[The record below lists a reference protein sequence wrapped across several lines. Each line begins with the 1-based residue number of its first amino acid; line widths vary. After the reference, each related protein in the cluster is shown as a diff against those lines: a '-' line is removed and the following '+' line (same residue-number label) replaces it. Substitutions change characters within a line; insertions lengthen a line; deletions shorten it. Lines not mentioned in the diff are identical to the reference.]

1 MQLVNP
7 DRSTFR
13 GCQPLATAG
22 VESAAPVPLGLS
34 VGGIPL
40 SLHISDPALA
50 ESARR
55 RYAKFL
61 ELEHLAGGLSVQLQ
75 PTGTAP
81 PEAAQFTYRLDEAT
95 LMLEETGA
103 LFLGVQNE
111 YRLDSLIRILLS
123 LLLLE
128 ERGFLLH
135 AATITRN
142 GRAFVFTGRSGAGKS
157 TIASI
162 APEDCVLTDEI
173 SLVRLFDGE
182 WHAFGTPFWGEFRGM
197 GSNRRVP
204 LAGIYQLVQAK
215 KNYAQQLEPAAA
227 LRALLPNIL
236 FFSSETHRTK
246 QLLDI
251 LTGLVGQLAVF
262 RLCFLPHAEF
272 WRVIDT

>member
-1 MQLVNP
+1 
-7 DRSTFR
+7 
-13 GCQPLATAG
+13 
-22 VESAAPVPLGLS
+22 LGLS

-40 SLHISDPALA
+40 SLHVSDPVLA

-61 ELEHLAGGLSVQLQ
+61 EEVAGGLSIQLQ
-75 PTGTAP
+75 PTSAAP
-81 PEAAQFTYRLDEAT
+81 PETAQLTYRLDETT
-95 LMLEETGA
+95 LMLMDKGA

-123 LLLLE
+123 LLLLDQG
-128 ERGFLLH
+128 GFLLH
-135 AATITRN
+135 AATIVRN

-157 TIASI
+157 TIASF
-162 APEDCVLTDEI
+162 APEGCVLTDEI
-173 SLVRLFDGE
+173 SLVRLFNGE
-182 WHAFGTPFWGEFRGM
+182 WHAFGTPFWGEFRGI

-215 KNYAQQLEPAAA
+215 KNHAQRLEPAAA
-227 LRALLPNIL
+227 LRALLPNVL
-236 FFSSETHRTK
+236 FFSSETRRTK

-262 RLCFLPHAEF
+262 RLYFLPHVEF
-272 WRVIDT
+272 WRVIEA

>member
-1 MQLVNP
+1 MQLANP
-7 DRSTFR
+7 DRLTFR
-13 GCQPLATAG
+13 GCQPLATAA
-22 VESAAPVPLGLS
+22 VKSAAAAPLGLS

-40 SLHISDPALA
+40 SLHVSDPVLA

-61 ELEHLAGGLSVQLQ
+61 EEVAGGLSIQLQ
-75 PTGTAP
+75 PTSAAP
-81 PEAAQFTYRLDEAT
+81 PETAQLTYRLDETT
-95 LMLEETGA
+95 LMLMDKGA

-123 LLLLE
+123 LLLLDQG
-128 ERGFLLH
+128 GFLLH
-135 AATITRN
+135 AATIVRN

-157 TIASI
+157 TIASF
-162 APEDCVLTDEI
+162 APEGCVLTDEI
-173 SLVRLFDGE
+173 SLVRLFNGE
-182 WHAFGTPFWGEFRGM
+182 WHAFGTPFWGEFRGI

-215 KNYAQQLEPAAA
+215 KNHAQRLEPAAA
-227 LRALLPNIL
+227 LRALLPNVL
-236 FFSSETHRTK
+236 FFSSETRRTK

-262 RLCFLPHAEF
+262 RLCFLPHVEF
-272 WRVIDT
+272 WRVIEA

>member
-1 MQLVNP
+1 MTMNLANP
-7 DRSTFR
+7 DRRTFR
-13 GCQPLATAG
+13 ACQPPATPA
-22 VESAAPVPLGLS
+22 VESSASVSLGLS

-61 ELEHLAGGLSVQLQ
+61 EPVAGGLSIQLP
-75 PTGTAP
+75 PTGAAP

-95 LMLEETGA
+95 LMLVDNGA

-123 LLLLE
+123 LLLLDQ
-128 ERGFLLH
+128 RGFLLH
-135 AATITRN
+135 AATIVRN
-142 GRAFVFTGRSGAGKS
+142 GRAFLFTGQSGAGKS
-157 TIASI
+157 TIASF

-173 SLVRLFDGE
+173 SLVRLFNGE
-182 WHAFGTPFWGEFRGM
+182 WHAFGTPFWGEFRGI

-204 LAGIYQLVQAK
+204 LTGIYQLVQAK
-215 KNYAQQLEPAAA
+215 KNHAQRLEPAAA
-227 LRALLPNIL
+227 LGALLPNVL

-246 QLLDI
+246 QLLDV

-262 RLCFLPHAEF
+262 RLCFLPHVEF
-272 WRVIDT
+272 WRVIEA